1 MPGIEYGS
9 GSPAADN
16 IWIASGD
23 GRVEDVEYF
32 LKSGGFGGAPMDA
45 NAKDSSGYTSL
56 HAAAS
61 YNHLDLM
68 RMLVKEYGADPNV
81 VDHDGYTPLHV
92 IETADAGR
100 VLIELGADPTK
111 RNHSGQLPI
120 ETAFTECWT
129 DVVDYLQEFTP
140 DFEKREESSD
150 NENENEAE
158 QPDLDESSDNEDE
171 DEANQLDLNGL
182 PEEVLQRL
190 TAHLEQFN
198 QRN

>member
-1 MPGIEYGS
+1 MK
-9 GSPAADN
+9 
-16 IWIASGD
+16 W
-23 GRVEDVEYF
+23 
-32 LKSGGFGGAPMDA
+32 
-45 NAKDSSGYTSL
+45 
-56 HAAAS
+56 
-61 YNHLDLM
+61 
-68 RMLVKEYGADPNV
+68 
-81 VDHDGYTPLHV
+81 
-92 IETADAGR
+92 
-100 VLIELGADPTK
+100 
-111 RNHSGQLPI
+111 
-120 ETAFTECWT
+120 
-129 DVVDYLQEFTP
+129 YLLEFTP